1 MAYEYNENDA
11 RLVLDSSSQQA
22 EGILEDSNQVDQ
34 ILNEVKSRIADLPG
48 AAAGAFANVPLM
60 VDMIKGYITR
70 EYAEVSPKVV
80 ASVLGA
86 LLYLVKGKDIIPDS
100 IPLLGLVDDIAV
112 IALAMKINE
121 PELEAFKTWVQQ
133 KLKPA
138 SDGATGTVEVR
149 FVVGRNGG
157 VQEVQ
162 AVKGGTP
169 AMRAEAVRTVQSAPK
184 WKPAISDGS
193 PVRMP
198 YTIEVHF

>member
-121 PELEAFKTWVQQ
+121 PELEAFKTW
-133 KLKPA
+133 KK
-138 SDGATGTVEVR
+138 E
-149 FVVGRNGG
+149 NGKAG
-157 VQEVQ
+157 LLD
-162 AVKGGTP
+162 
-169 AMRAEAVRTVQSAPK
+169 S
-184 WKPAISDGS
+184 IL
-193 PVRMP
+193 
-198 YTIEVHF
+198 